1 MNYMKIKAVIWD
13 FDGVLIESEPHH
25 IDAETETLKQ
35 YGFRLTRSVALEYL
49 GVKLEDYFSD
59 IVDRFRIDA
68 SLDEMISNHY
78 NTLIRYYR
86 EVFPLVP
93 YAVEVLEE
101 LKGGYLMSVATSRE
115 KQLAR
120 LAMDRFSLL
129 KYFGPVVYGEDV
141 KQGKPD
147 PEPFLTAAKLMD
159 ISPGSAVVVEDS
171 TSGVKAA
178 KDAGM
183 VVIARIASYNR
194 GLDFSSAD
202 YTIEDLREIPPL
214 LKRLNG

>member
-1 MNYMKIKAVIWD
+1 MTDMKIKAVIWD
-13 FDGVLIESEPHH
+13 FDGVIIDSEPHH

-35 YGFRLTRSVALEYL
+35 YGFSLSRSVALEYL
-49 GVKLEDYFSD
+49 GVKLKDYFSD
-59 IVDRFRIDA
+59 LANRFSIDA
-68 SLDEMISNHY
+68 PVDEMIRNHY

-93 YAVEVLEE
+93 NAVEVLED
-101 LKGGYLMSVATSRE
+101 LKDRFLMSIATSRE

-129 KYFGPVVYGEDV
+129 KYFDSIIYGEDV
-141 KQGKPD
+141 KQGKPN
-147 PEPFLTAAKLMD
+147 PEPFLKAAKQMEVL
-159 ISPGSAVVVEDS
+159 PGSAVVIEDS

-183 VVIARIASYNR
+183 VVIVRIASYNR
-194 GLDFSSAD
+194 ELDFSPAD
-202 YTIEDLREIPPL
+202 YTVEDLREIPPL